1 MIMSFGRLLAA
12 GKSWVGGD
20 GIGRYRMQKHIRL
33 PKFISP
39 QNPFKRET
47 EAEVD
52 TETPVLPAVTPGA
65 NGPAER
71 ATIAANQVSW
81 WVRLGAGLRRFARWC
96 LDRNLFGRLGR
107 PALTAIPRFGRTGD
121 QGELSLDTVKVLRGD
136 LTHAD
141 LEVIPVG
148 AGRNQA
154 ASPAWKNLATRMF
167 GAGLK

>member
-1 MIMSFGRLLAA
+1 MSFGRLLAA

-39 QNPFKRET
+39 QNPFKRE
-47 EAEVD
+47 AEMVAAAAG
-52 TETPVLPAVTPGA
+52 LPTVPPGA
-65 NGPAER
+65 TGVLER
-71 ATIAANQVSW
+71 ATITAKQVSKW
-81 WVRLGAGLRRFARWC
+81 QGLGAGVRGFTKWC
-96 LDRNLFGRLGR
+96 QDRNPFGRLGR
-107 PALTAIPRFGRTGD
+107 TAMPAIPRFGRTGE
-121 QGELSLDTVKVLRGD
+121 QGELSLDNVKVLRGD

-148 AGRNQA
+148 PGRDQA
-154 ASPAWKNLATRMF
+154 ASPVWKNLAARMF